1 MHESNSWFIE
11 TGEACLRPKPSPSM
25 RAMGHI
31 ELSWLSLVTNFLNSP
46 VETDFDGLA
55 LGVNPPKP
63 TTLNER
69 VGGMEK
75 ENNRLLLRGAVNDKM
90 SRFFL
95 ILGGRG

>member
-1 MHESNSWFIE
+1 MHENNSWFIE

-55 LGVNPPKP
+55 LGVNPLRSIPLSS
-63 TTLNER
+63 TQAWSSDTHS
-69 VGGMEK
+69 
-75 ENNRLLLRGAVNDKM
+75 RLKSL
-90 SRFFL
+90 
-95 ILGGRG
+95 